1 MNNIITDLKALQ
13 EETLLNL
20 QSSKANN
27 TVRAYKS
34 DFRDFG
40 LFCAQNGFK
49 SLPSEPKI
57 VSLYI
62 THLSAKEIKVSTLK
76 RRLVSIGVIHKL
88 KGHYLDTK
96 HPIIIENIMG
106 IKRRKGS
113 LQKGKKPLLIN
124 NLKIVINVID
134 EYNNQHLKK
143 FRDRSII
150 LMGFAGGFRRNEIV
164 SLDYDDLDFV
174 SEGLKINLKRSK
186 TDQFGE
192 GTIKGLPYFDNAQY
206 CPVLSLKNWIEISN
220 ISSGPLFRRFSKGSK
235 LSENRLTD
243 QTVALLIKKYLKL
256 AGIDSK
262 NYSGHSL
269 RSGFATAAAES
280 GAEERS
286 IMAMTGHKSTEMV
299 RRYIKEANLFK
310 NNALNKV
317 KF

>member
-1 MNNIITDLKALQ
+1 MNEIITDIKALQ

-20 QSSKANN
+20 QNSKSNN

-34 DFRDFG
+34 DFKDFG

-57 VSLYI
+57 VSLYL
-62 THLSAKEIKVSTLK
+62 TYLSTKDVKMSTLK
-76 RRLVSIGVIHKL
+76 RRLVSIGVIHRL

-96 HPIIIENIMG
+96 HPSIIENLMG

-113 LQKGKKPLLIN
+113 IQKRKKPILIRD
-124 NLKIVINVID
+124 LKLVINVID
-134 EYNNQHLKK
+134 EQKIKDIKK
-143 FRDRSII
+143 LRDRSII
-150 LMGFAGGFRRNEIV
+150 LIGFSGGFRRNEIV
-164 SLDYDDLDFV
+164 SLDYEDLDFV
-174 SEGLKINLKRSK
+174 EEGLKIQIRKSK

-192 GTIKGLPYFDNAQY
+192 GLVKALPYFDNSQY
-206 CPVLSLKNWIEISN
+206 CPVISLKKWLELSKIT
-220 ISSGPLFRRFSKGSK
+220 SGSVFRRFVKGSK

-243 QTVALLIKKYLKL
+243 QTVALLIKEYLQL
-256 AGIDSK
+256 AGIDNK

-269 RSGFATAAAES
+269 RSGFATSAAES
-280 GAEERS
+280 GAEERN

-299 RRYIKEANLFK
+299 RRYIREANLFK
-310 NNALNKV
+310 NNALNKL

>member
-1 MNNIITDLKALQ
+1 MNNIITDIKTLQ

-20 QSSKANN
+20 KSSKALN
-27 TVRAYKS
+27 TIRAYKS
-34 DFRDFG
+34 DYKDFG

-49 SLPSEPKI
+49 SLPADPKI
-57 VSLYI
+57 VSLYL
-62 THLSAKEIKVSTLK
+62 THLSTKDVKISTLK

-96 HPIIIENIMG
+96 HPTIIENIMG

-113 LQKGKKPLLIN
+113 IQKGKKPLLIN
-124 NLKIVINVID
+124 NLKQIIDVID
-134 EYNNQHLKK
+134 THNNEEIKK
-143 FRDRSII
+143 FRDRSLI
-150 LMGFAGGFRRNEIV
+150 LIGFSGGFRRNEIV
-164 SLDYDDLDFV
+164 SLDYEDLDFV
-174 SEGLKINLKRSK
+174 GEGLKINLKRSK

-192 GTIKGLPYFDNAQY
+192 GAVKGLPYFDNSQY
-206 CPVLSLKNWIEISN
+206 CPVLSLKKWIEVSN
-220 ISSGPLFRRFSKGSK
+220 IKYGPLFRRFAKGSK
-235 LSENRLTD
+235 LTENRLTD
-243 QTVALLIKKYLKL
+243 QTVALLIKEYLKL

-269 RSGFATAAAES
+269 RSGFATSAAES

-310 NNALNKV
+310 NNALNKI
-317 KF
+317 KI

>member
-1 MNNIITDLKALQ
+1 MNNIITDIKALQ

-20 QSSKANN
+20 QNSKANN
-27 TVRAYKS
+27 TIRAYKS
-34 DFRDFG
+34 DFNDFG

-57 VSLYI
+57 VSLYL
-62 THLSAKEIKVSTLK
+62 THLSTKDSKLSTLK

-96 HPIIIENIMG
+96 HPSIIENIMG

-113 LQKGKKPLLIN
+113 IQRGKKPILIN
-124 NLKIVINVID
+124 SLKIIINSID
-134 EYNNQHLKK
+134 EQKNNEITKI
-143 FRDRSII
+143 RDRSIVLI
-150 LMGFAGGFRRNEIV
+150 GFSGGFRRNEIV

-174 SEGLKINLKRSK
+174 PEGLKITLKRSK

-192 GTIKGLPYFDNAQY
+192 GSLKGLPYFKSSKY
-206 CPVLSLKNWIEISN
+206 CPVLSLKKWIEISN
-220 ISSGPLFRRFSKGSK
+220 INSGPLFRRFSKGSK
-235 LSENRLTD
+235 LTGNRLTD
-243 QTVALLIKKYLKL
+243 QTVALIIKKYLNL
-256 AGIDSK
+256 AGIESK

-269 RSGFATAAAES
+269 RSGFATSAAES

-299 RRYIKEANLFK
+299 RRYIREANLFK
-310 NNALNKV
+310 NNALNKI
-317 KF
+317 KI

>member
-1 MNNIITDLKALQ
+1 M
-13 EETLLNL
+13 
-20 QSSKANN
+20 
-27 TVRAYKS
+27 
-34 DFRDFG
+34 
-40 LFCAQNGFK
+40 
-49 SLPSEPKI
+49 
-57 VSLYI
+57 
-62 THLSAKEIKVSTLK
+62 STLK

-113 LQKGKKPLLIN
+113 IQKGKKPLLIN
-124 NLKIVINVID
+124 NLKIIINVID
-134 EYNNQHLKK
+134 EYNHEDLKK

-150 LMGFAGGFRRNEIV
+150 LMGFSGGFRRNEIV
-164 SLDYDDLDFV
+164 SLNYDDLEFV
-174 SEGLKINLKRSK
+174 TEGLKINLKRSK

-192 GTIKGLPYFDNAQY
+192 GSVKGLPYFDNTQY

-220 ISSGPLFRRFSKGSK
+220 INSGPLFRRFSRGSK

-256 AGIDSK
+256 AGIDNK

-269 RSGFATAAAES
+269 RSGFATSAAES

-310 NNALNKV
+310 NNALNKI
-317 KF
+317 KL

>member
-1 MNNIITDLKALQ
+1 MNNLTTDIKTLQ

-20 QSSKANN
+20 QSSKAKN

-34 DFRDFG
+34 DFNDFG
-40 LFCAQNGFK
+40 LFCAKNGFK

-57 VSLYI
+57 VSLYL
-62 THLSAKEIKVSTLK
+62 THLSTNQVKISTIK

-113 LQKGKKPLLIN
+113 VQIGKKPLLIN
-124 NLKIVINVID
+124 SLKLIINVID
-134 EYNNQHLKK
+134 ESNYEDIKK

-150 LMGFAGGFRRNEIV
+150 LMGFSGGFRRNEIV

-174 SEGLKINLKRSK
+174 AEGLKIRLKRSK

-192 GTIKGLPYFDNAQY
+192 GLVKGLPYFDNTQY
-206 CPVLSLKNWIEISN
+206 CPVLSLKNWIEVSN
-220 ISSGPLFRRFSKGSK
+220 ITSGPVFRRLSKGSK
-235 LSENRLTD
+235 ILENRLTD
-243 QTVALLIKKYLKL
+243 QTVALIIKKYLKL
-256 AGIDSK
+256 AGIDNK

-269 RSGFATAAAES
+269 RSGFATSAAES

-286 IMAMTGHKSTEMV
+286 IMAMTGHKSPEMV

-310 NNALNKV
+310 NNALNKI
-317 KF
+317 KI

>member
-1 MNNIITDLKALQ
+1 MNNIITDIKTLQ

-20 QSSKANN
+20 KSSKATN

-34 DFRDFG
+34 DFNDFG

-57 VSLYI
+57 VSLYL
-62 THLSAKEIKVSTLK
+62 TYLSTKEAKISTLK

-88 KGHYLDTK
+88 KGYYLDTK
-96 HPIIIENIMG
+96 HPSIIENIMG

-113 LQKGKKPLLIN
+113 IQLAKKPILISS
-124 NLKIVINVID
+124 LKKIINVID
-134 EYNNQHLKK
+134 EQDKEEIKK

-150 LMGFAGGFRRNEIV
+150 LVGFSGGFRRNEIV

-174 SEGLKINLKRSK
+174 PEGLKINLKRSK

-192 GTIKGLPYFDNAQY
+192 GFTKALPYFDNSQY
-206 CPVLSLKNWIEISN
+206 CPVVSLKKWIKISK
-220 ISSGPLFRRFSKGSK
+220 IKSGAVFRRFCRGSR

-243 QTVALLIKKYLKL
+243 QTVALLIKEYLKL
-256 AGIDSK
+256 TGIDSK

-269 RSGFATAAAES
+269 RSGFATSAAES
-280 GAEERS
+280 GVEERS

-299 RRYIKEANLFK
+299 RRYIKEANLLK
-310 NNALNKV
+310 NNAFNKL
-317 KF
+317 KI

>member
-1 MNNIITDLKALQ
+1 MNNIITDLKALK

-20 QSSKANN
+20 KSSKAIN

-34 DFRDFG
+34 DFNDFS

-49 SLPSEPKI
+49 TLPSDPKVI
-57 VSLYI
+57 SLYL
-62 THLSAKEIKVSTLK
+62 THLSTKDIKMSTLK

-88 KGHYLDTK
+88 KGYYLDTK
-96 HPIIIENIMG
+96 HPSIIENIMG

-113 LQKGKKPLLIN
+113 IQKSKKPLLIN
-124 NLKIVINVID
+124 NIKKIINVID
-134 EYNNQHLKK
+134 QQKIEEIKK
-143 FRDRSII
+143 FRDRTII
-150 LMGFAGGFRRNEIV
+150 LIGFSGGFRRNEIV

-174 SEGLKINLKRSK
+174 TEGLKINLKRSK

-192 GTIKGLPYFDNAQY
+192 GAVKALPYFDNTQY
-206 CPVLSLKNWIEISN
+206 CPVKSIEKWIKISKIN
-220 ISSGPLFRRFSKGSK
+220 SGPLFRRFVKGSK
-235 LSENRLTD
+235 LSKYRLTD
-243 QTVALLIKKYLKL
+243 QTVALLIKEYLKI
-256 AGIDSK
+256 ADIDSK

-269 RSGFATAAAES
+269 RSGFATSAAES
-280 GAEERS
+280 GVEERN

-310 NNALNKV
+310 NNALNKL

>member
-1 MNNIITDLKALQ
+1 MNNIITDIKALQ

-20 QSSKANN
+20 KSSKANN
-27 TVRAYKS
+27 TIRAYKS
-34 DFRDFG
+34 DFKDFA
-40 LFCAQNGFK
+40 LFCAQNGLK

-57 VSLYI
+57 ISLYL
-62 THLSAKEIKVSTLK
+62 TYLSTKEAKMSTLK

-88 KGHYLDTK
+88 QGHYLDTK
-96 HPIIIENIMG
+96 HPSIIENIMG

-113 LQKGKKPLLIN
+113 FQKGKKPLLIN
-124 NLKIVINVID
+124 DLKMLINVID
-134 EYNNQHLKK
+134 KNHNEEIMRV
-143 FRDRSII
+143 RDRSII
-150 LMGFAGGFRRNEIV
+150 LIGFSGGFRRNEIV

-186 TDQFGE
+186 TDQIGE
-192 GTIKGLPYFDNAQY
+192 GSVKGLPYFDKSQY
-206 CPVLSLKNWIEISN
+206 CPVLSVKKWIEISN
-220 ISSGPLFRRFSKGSK
+220 IEKGPLFRRFSKGSK
-235 LSENRLTD
+235 LTDNRLTD

-256 AGIDSK
+256 AGIESK

-269 RSGFATAAAES
+269 RSGFATSAAES

-310 NNALNKV
+310 NNALNKI
-317 KF
+317 KI

>member
-1 MNNIITDLKALQ
+1 MNEIITDIKALQ

-20 QSSKANN
+20 QNSKSNN

-34 DFRDFG
+34 DFKDFG

-57 VSLYI
+57 VSLYL
-62 THLSAKEIKVSTLK
+62 TYLSTKDVKMSTLK
-76 RRLVSIGVIHKL
+76 RRLVSIGVIHRL

-96 HPIIIENIMG
+96 HPSIIENLMG

-113 LQKGKKPLLIN
+113 IQKRKKPILIRY
-124 NLKIVINVID
+124 LKLIINVID
-134 EYNNQHLKK
+134 EQKIKDIKK
-143 FRDRSII
+143 LRDRSII
-150 LMGFAGGFRRNEIV
+150 LIGFSGGFRRNEIV
-164 SLDYDDLDFV
+164 SLDYEDLDFV
-174 SEGLKINLKRSK
+174 EEGLKIQIRKSK

-192 GTIKGLPYFDNAQY
+192 GLVKALPYFDNSQY
-206 CPVLSLKNWIEISN
+206 CPVISLKKWLELSKIT
-220 ISSGPLFRRFSKGSK
+220 SGSVFRRFVKGSK

-243 QTVALLIKKYLKL
+243 QTVALLIKEYLQL
-256 AGIDSK
+256 AGIDNK

-269 RSGFATAAAES
+269 RSGFATSAAES
-280 GAEERS
+280 GAEERN

-299 RRYIKEANLFK
+299 RRYIREANLFK
-310 NNALNKV
+310 NNALNKL